1 MRDPREEK
9 VRSCAFG
16 VSRTVCRKREPTRLE
31 RRLGF
36 DVNGRYLENTLE
48 NGSKINGRLR
58 SIQTA
63 HFGGLAALARVRV
76 SSPVRS
82 LCCSTFDRVGRQKTP
97 REASR
102 ARARLGR
109 RQRRSRAGVST
120 RRWVDLR
127 RRRPRS
133 APIRRIWRDGFRR
146 SACAE
151 WPDTREYR
159 GGRGGVARD
168 ARGEGSDRQTG
179 SARHVSVLA
188 HPGRYVRFPSSS
200 RGGGHTAGSV
210 TQLAPRQGSV
220 APARFFFRFRRFR

>member
-1 MRDPREEK
+1 MSRTKNDRGNGR
-9 VRSCAFG
+9 VRLRKSCAEFQAVESQKKKKMSDCVPYKRSYA
-16 VSRTVCRKREPTRLE
+16 VSPRTRAPKKSLSVP
-31 RRLGF
+31 
-36 DVNGRYLENTLE
+36 
-48 NGSKINGRLR
+48 
-58 SIQTA
+58 
-63 HFGGLAALARVRV
+63 
-76 SSPVRS
+76 RS

-109 RQRRSRAGVST
+109 RQRRCRAWVSKC
-120 RRWVDLR
+120 RSVDLR

-200 RGGGHTAGSV
+200 RGGGHTAGSSHSCA
-210 TQLAPRQGSV
+210 APNEGDARQGSV

>member
-1 MRDPREEK
+1 MKRSTERASRRFEANEDVTHEKRPRHRPCRLRK
-9 VRSCAFG
+9 SCAEFQAVESQKKKMSDCVPYKRSYA
-16 VSRTVCRKREPTRLE
+16 VSPRTRAPKKSQSVPRSFVA
-31 RRLGF
+31 RRLI
-36 DVNGRYLENTLE
+36 
-48 NGSKINGRLR
+48 GSG
-58 SIQTA
+58 
-63 HFGGLAALARVRV
+63 VRN
-76 SSPVRS
+76 
-82 LCCSTFDRVGRQKTP
+82 P

-109 RQRRSRAGVST
+109 RQRRCRAWVSKC
-120 RRWVDLR
+120 RSVDLR

-210 TQLAPRQGSV
+210 TQPAPRQGSV

>member
-1 MRDPREEK
+1 MIVGLSAEI
-9 VRSCAFG
+9 
-16 VSRTVCRKREPTRLE
+16 VCRNSSCRRVKKNRPKCPTA
-31 RRLGF
+31 F
-36 DVNGRYLENTLE
+36 HTNGAVRNAV
-48 NGSKINGRLR
+48 SPR
-58 SIQTA
+58 SRA
-63 HFGGLAALARVRV
+63 P
-76 SSPVRS
+76 SSLSVPRS

-109 RQRRSRAGVST
+109 KQRRCRAWVSKC
-120 RRWVDLR
+120 RSVDLR

-159 GGRGGVARD
+159 GGRGGIARD

-179 SARHVSVLA
+179 SARNVSVLA
-188 HPGRYVRFPSSS
+188 HPGRYVGFSPLVPRRWALRRFVCPA
-200 RGGGHTAGSV
+200 RRET
-210 TQLAPRQGSV
+210 RQGSG
-220 APARFFFRFRRFR
+220 APARFFSRFRVFVF

>member
-1 MRDPREEK
+1 MKRSTEAERRGGFEANEDVTHEKRPRHRPCPPAEI
-9 VRSCAFG
+9 
-16 VSRTVCRKREPTRLE
+16 VCRISSCRKSKKKKMSDCVPYKRSYAVSPRTRAPKKSLS
-31 RRLGF
+31 
-36 DVNGRYLENTLE
+36 V
-48 NGSKINGRLR
+48 
-58 SIQTA
+58 
-63 HFGGLAALARVRV
+63 
-76 SSPVRS
+76 PRS

-109 RQRRSRAGVST
+109 RQRRCRAWVSKC
-120 RRWVDLR
+120 RSVDLR

-210 TQLAPRQGSV
+210 TQPAPRQGSV

>member
-1 MRDPREEK
+1 MCRNSSCRPKKNRPKCPTAFHTNGAVRNAVSPR
-9 VRSCAFG
+9 
-16 VSRTVCRKREPTRLE
+16 SRAP
-31 RRLGF
+31 
-36 DVNGRYLENTLE
+36 
-48 NGSKINGRLR
+48 
-58 SIQTA
+58 
-63 HFGGLAALARVRV
+63 
-76 SSPVRS
+76 SSLSVPRS

-109 RQRRSRAGVST
+109 RQRRCRAWVSKC
-120 RRWVDLR
+120 RSVDLR

-200 RGGGHTAGSV
+200 RGGGHTAGSSHSLRRAERRRRAPGFGRSRAFLLSFPSV
-210 TQLAPRQGSV
+210 SVIRLARSPLTAH
-220 APARFFFRFRRFR
+220 APSLTLYNPERRRLRDP

>member
-1 MRDPREEK
+1 MEYH
-9 VRSCAFG
+9 VRSVESASRR
-16 VSRTVCRKREPTRLE
+16 VSSDVAVSKRVD
-31 RRLGF
+31 GN
-36 DVNGRYLENTLE
+36 VNGRYRYLENTLE

-63 HFGGLAALARVRV
+63 HFGGLAALARESPPQSDPFVARRLIGSGVRK
-76 SSPVRS
+76 PLAR
-82 LCCSTFDRVGRQKTP
+82 R
-97 REASR
+97 RER
-102 ARARLGR
+102 ARASVGD
-109 RQRRSRAGVST
+109 SAGVAPGFPSAG
-120 RRWVDLR
+120 RWTFGDGVRD
-127 RRRPRS
+127 P
-133 APIRRIWRDGFRR
+133 PIRRIWRDGFRR

-210 TQLAPRQGSV
+210 TQPAPRQGSV